1 MSALRDIIVAET
13 AQPTFAAAQAF
24 ADHLARDF
32 GPSVAAVVFYGSCL
46 RQSTD
51 QGLMLDFYVLVD
63 RMGAAIANPLSAA
76 AGAVLAP
83 KVYYREMAY
92 EGRVLRA
99 KVAVMTLSRFLR
111 DTGPG
116 CFASSLWARFSQAAL
131 ILYARNDVIR
141 GRVIDGLTQAVD
153 TMARN
158 ARPLLPETFT
168 PRDLWITALR
178 ATYGAELRPES
189 AGKAAEL
196 VDANLARYER
206 VTAALDLPNVVSQ
219 THAQRL
225 WAVRRLQG
233 KVLNVLRLIKAAFT
247 FQGGLD
253 YAVWKIE
260 RHSGVKIEL
269 SDAERRTPVLTGLRL
284 LPRLMKKGGLK

>member
-1 MSALRDIIVAET
+1 MSTLRDIIAAET
-13 AQPTFAAAQAF
+13 AQPTFPAAQAF

-32 GPSVAAVVFYGSCL
+32 GSSVAAVVFYGSCL
-46 RQSTD
+46 RQATD

-63 RMGAAIANPLSAA
+63 RMGAAIRNPLSAA

-83 KVYYREMAY
+83 NVYYKEMPY
-92 EGRVLRA
+92 DGRTLRA

-111 DTGPG
+111 DTGPD

-141 GRVIDGLTQAVD
+141 GRVIDGLTQAVT
-153 TMARN
+153 TMAHN
-158 ARPLLPETFT
+158 ALPLLPATFT
-168 PRDLWITALR
+168 TRDLWIAALS

-196 VDANLARYER
+196 VDADLARYER
-206 VTAALDLPNVVSQ
+206 VTAALDTQNVGDRA
-219 THAQRL
+219 HAQRM
-225 WAVRRLQG
+225 WALRRLQG

-269 SDAERRTPVLTGLRL
+269 SEAERRTPVLTGLRL
-284 LPRLMKKGGLK
+284 LPRLMKKGGIR